1 MRTGHRFPDLSRPRA
16 LAAAALTAA
25 FAWPASSQ
33 IRLPQPSP
41 GSVVSQEIGIS
52 KVTITAHRPAV
63 RGRTIWGGLVP
74 YGEVWRLGANDAA
87 TFEVSHACQVAGK
100 DLPAGRYAL
109 FALPGRD
116 RWTLIVN
123 REPKQWGAYFHKPE
137 QDVLRFEVTPESG
150 PMTEWM
156 TFSIVPQEPGTLRV
170 DWAWEK
176 LRFSFPVTFDVPGIV
191 WRQIDEALASAA
203 PDDSATPLQAARY
216 ARQEGR
222 RLDEGMTWLD
232 RSIAIRESFWSLEL
246 KALYLDDRGRTAEAI
261 PLLEKA
267 IPLASKG
274 GAPKAYVDGLEKRIA
289 ELKAKLGPPPR

>member
-1 MRTGHRFPDLSRPRA
+1 M
-16 LAAAALTAA
+16 
-25 FAWPASSQ
+25 
-33 IRLPQPSP
+33 
-41 GSVVSQEIGIS
+41 SQEIGIS

-87 TFEVSHACQVAGK
+87 TFEVSHPCQMAGK
-100 DLPAGRYAL
+100 DLPAGKYAL
-109 FALPGRD
+109 FALPGKD

-123 REPKQWGAYFHKPE
+123 RQPKQWGAYFHKPE

-176 LRFSFPVTFDVPGIV
+176 LRFSFPVTFDVQGIV
-191 WRQIDEALASAA
+191 WRQIDEALATAA

-216 ARQEGR
+216 ARQEGQ

-232 RSIAIRESFWSLEL
+232 RSIAIRESFWNLEL

-267 IPLASKG
+267 VPLASKG
-274 GAPKAYVDGLEKRIA
+274 GAPKAYVDGLEKKIA
-289 ELKAKLGPPPR
+289 ELKAKLGPPPP